1 MDKNLISLQK
11 HLSDVAKNFIPF
23 EEFDFDLLWEFQSTD
38 ETYFFLFAFISHD
51 HMKAVRFQSD
61 SHLDVAKMLIWG
73 ENPNIV
79 ELKWLRSK
87 VNQIEIGEP

>member
-23 EEFDFDLLWEFQSTD
+23 EEFDLIYFKSFRPPMKHI
-38 ETYFFLFAFISHD
+38 FFLFAFISHD

-61 SHLDVAKMLIWG
+61 SHLDVAKMLIWV

-79 ELKWLRSK
+79 ELKWLRSE